1 MPKPLKLDKWSSTGG
16 NWGIFRGEKPS
27 GTCLMP
33 HEIIMKAIK
42 ASPTTRNRTQNRQPR
57 AQSPKT
63 RTENPETETKPFKND
78 VGA

>member
-1 MPKPLKLDKWSSTGG
+1 
-16 NWGIFRGEKPS
+16 
-27 GTCLMP
+27 MP